1 MSAFTALP
9 DYPIEAPLA
18 AAMDTSERTI
28 LLDAAQ
34 EVRRCQQALG
44 KAGLNVVGELL
55 RGHDGFFEMSH
66 YPDNDVY
73 DRDSH
78 AQYYY
83 HAHREGAAEH
93 GHFHTF
99 LRAPG
104 IPAHLQPLAA
114 LSGAEPYPA
123 GEQAIAHLIAVSMDA
138 WGQPIGL
145 FACNRWVTG
154 ESWYPAEAV
163 QQMLPRFRIDHAYP
177 SWPTNLW
184 LSALLQL
191 FRPHISVLIAHRDRV
206 VAAWQALHPKQEVLE
221 DRTLEITGYLPIAVD
236 DWVAALEQ
244 EPLRRQA
251 AG

>member
-1 MSAFTALP
+1 MSSFSALP
-9 DYPIEAPLA
+9 DYPIEAPASWPMDAIERA
-18 AAMDTSERTI
+18 A

-34 EVRRCQQALG
+34 EVRRCQQALA

-55 RGHDGFFEMSH
+55 RGHEGFYEMNH
-66 YPDNDVY
+66 YPDDDVY

-83 HAHREGAAEH
+83 HAHREGAGEH

-99 LRAPG
+99 LRGPG
-104 IPAHLQPLAA
+104 VPASLQPTLAV
-114 LSGAEPYPA
+114 PA

-154 ESWYPAEAV
+154 ESWFPAEAV
-163 QQMLPRFRIDHAYP
+163 EQMLPHFHIDHAYP

-184 LSALLQL
+184 LSALLRL
-191 FRPHISVLIAHRDRV
+191 FRPHISALIAHRDQV
-206 VAAWQALHPKQEVLE
+206 IAAWQAQHPESDVFE
-221 DRTLEITGYLPIAVD
+221 DRALEITGYLPISVD
-236 DWVAALEQ
+236 DWVALLAQ
-244 EPLRRQA
+244 ASAPQMA